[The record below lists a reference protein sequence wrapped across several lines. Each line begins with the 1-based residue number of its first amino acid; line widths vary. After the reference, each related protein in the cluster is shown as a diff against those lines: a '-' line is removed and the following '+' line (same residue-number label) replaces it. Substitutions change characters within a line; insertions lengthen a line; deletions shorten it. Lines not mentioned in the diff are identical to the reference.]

1 MPFITKLDFSSNR
14 QVKQYEKLF
23 TSLSGGTQFGIPYS
37 SLTKGPDITTTAIT
51 QTYTNLVSTFSGNS
65 ATTVFSWYDSNMA
78 IAENTLSAITPL
90 NSATTQNTGVV
101 FIANTTGT
109 TVDGYTYA
117 IDYSGVSFDIVG
129 LAMIDLG
136 GGAYSGSVHT
146 NILEYYSAGTID
158 YSGRTIWVDVSGIT
172 RTEDLIISKSPQ
184 IGYVWKCVDSEGKG
198 AWAPDLSG
206 YTSYWTAGT
215 LTNSIVPIN
224 NTAGNN
230 KLGINV
236 DPTSAFEVR
245 SVNGLMNAY
254 ISENSIVNQFIV
266 SGNTS
271 GFTQLT
277 ILDKSS
283 GVGDIGLAIG
293 CLGSNQ
299 TGYPGYGNG
308 GNSFIYCSIESNGLN
323 IIKNV
328 ASGYP
333 NNDNYIR
340 FYAGANPSSL
350 AGTQLPHIHIQGSGV
365 TRGYV
370 ALSGNSPTQT
380 LDVNGNA
387 RFRSIGSSASAG
399 ALHYTSDGTLTTNT
413 SDIRLKENIN
423 SISKA
428 LDVIKGLSGV
438 TYQWKDKYS
447 GGDSVR
453 YGFIA
458 QQVESIEPKLTFTN
472 PVDQYMGI
480 HTNDIIPI
488 LVEAI
493 KELTAGEVTSG
504 NTYLETQSILA
515 EDNNIDLNYGG
526 SQETAVEGGIRVLHA
541 LGQDLSAELLTDI
554 EGNWKTNNDFK
565 PKAITIPTYTPS
577 GSTDT
582 NGSIGNLT
590 RDEDYLYVKTSS
602 GWRRSNL
609 QSF

>member
-172 RTEDLIISKSPQ
+172 RTEDLIITNSPVV
-184 IGYVWKCVDSEGKG
+184 GYVWKCVDSEGKG
-198 AWAPDLSG
+198 AWAPDASG
-206 YTSYWTAGT
+206 NTAYWTAGT

-224 NTAGNN
+224 NTAKNN
-230 KLGINV
+230 KLGINI
-236 DPTSAFEVR
+236 DPTSAFDLITT
-245 SVNGLMNAY
+245 NGLVRAY
-254 ISENSIVNQFIV
+254 MIETNPVNSFIL
-266 SGNTS
+266 SGGTS
-271 GFTQLT
+271 GFTQIGVLNSSNTVGNFGIT
-277 ILDKSS
+277 IGS
-283 GVGDIGLAIG
+283 
-293 CLGSNQ
+293 LGGSQ
-299 TGYPGYGNG
+299 TSYPGYGTS
-308 GNSFIYCSIESNGLN
+308 GNTFIYASGESDGLN
-323 IIKNV
+323 IIKNYGAPYV
-328 ASGYP
+328 
-333 NNDNYIR
+333 NNNNFIR
-340 FYAGANPSSL
+340 FYAGGNPSTITD
-350 AGTQLPHIHIQGSGV
+350 AHIHIQGSGITQGNV
-365 TRGYV
+365 G
-370 ALSGNSPTQT
+370 LSTQTPTQK

-438 TYQWKDKYS
+438 TFQWKDKYS

-526 SQETAVEGGIRVLHA
+526 SQQTAVEGGIRVLHA

>member
-14 QVKQYEKLF
+14 QVKQHEKLF

-65 ATTVFSWYDSNMA
+65 ATTVFSWYDSNMT

-129 LAMIDLG
+129 LAMINLG

-172 RTEDLIISKSPQ
+172 RTEDLIITNSPVV
-184 IGYVWKCVDSEGKG
+184 GYVWKCVDSEGKG

-224 NTAGNN
+224 NTAKNN
-230 KLGINV
+230 KLGININ
-236 DPTSAFEVR
+236 PTSAFDVV
-245 SVNGLMNAY
+245 STNGLMRTFINE
-254 ISENSIVNQFIV
+254 SNPVNSFFS

-271 GFTQLT
+271 GFTQIIALN
-277 ILDKSS
+277 DDGS
-283 GVGDIGLAIG
+283 GGNIGLSIG
-293 CLGSNQ
+293 TLGTNQ
-299 TGYPGYGNG
+299 NSYLGYGNG
-308 GNSFIYCSIESNGLN
+308 GESFIYASVESDGLN
-323 IIKNV
+323 IIENYSGSHPNKN
-328 ASGYP
+328 
-333 NNDNYIR
+333 NFIR
-340 FYAGANPSSL
+340 FYAGANPSTS
-350 AGTQLPHIHIQGSGV
+350 QPHIHIQGSGV

-526 SQETAVEGGIRVLHA
+526 SQQTAVEGGIRVLHA

-602 GWRRSNL
+602 GWKRSNL

>member
-129 LAMIDLG
+129 LAMINLC

-172 RTEDLIISKSPQ
+172 RTEDLIITNSPVV
-184 IGYVWKCVDSEGKG
+184 GYVWKCVDSEGKG
-198 AWAPDLSG
+198 AWAPDASG
-206 YTSYWTAGT
+206 NTAYWTAGT

-224 NTAGNN
+224 NTAKNN
-230 KLGINV
+230 KLGININ
-236 DPTSAFEVR
+236 PTSAFDVV
-245 SVNGLMNAY
+245 STNGLMRTFINE
-254 ISENSIVNQFIV
+254 SNPVNSFFS

-271 GFTQLT
+271 GFTQIIALN
-277 ILDKSS
+277 DDGS
-283 GVGDIGLAIG
+283 GGNIGLSIG
-293 CLGSNQ
+293 TLGTNQ
-299 TGYPGYGNG
+299 NSYLGYGNG
-308 GNSFIYCSIESNGLN
+308 GESFIYASVESDGLN
-323 IIKNV
+323 IIENYSGSHPNKN
-328 ASGYP
+328 
-333 NNDNYIR
+333 NFIR
-340 FYAGANPSSL
+340 FYAGANPSTS
-350 AGTQLPHIHIQGSGV
+350 QPHIHIQGSGV

-526 SQETAVEGGIRVLHA
+526 SQQTAVEGGIRVLHA

>member
-1 MPFITKLDFSSNR
+1 
-14 QVKQYEKLF
+14 
-23 TSLSGGTQFGIPYS
+23 
-37 SLTKGPDITTTAIT
+37 
-51 QTYTNLVSTFSGNS
+51 
-65 ATTVFSWYDSNMA
+65 
-78 IAENTLSAITPL
+78 
-90 NSATTQNTGVV
+90 
-101 FIANTTGT
+101 
-109 TVDGYTYA
+109 
-117 IDYSGVSFDIVG
+117 
-129 LAMIDLG
+129 
-136 GGAYSGSVHT
+136 
-146 NILEYYSAGTID
+146 
-158 YSGRTIWVDVSGIT
+158 
-172 RTEDLIISKSPQ
+172 
-184 IGYVWKCVDSEGKG
+184 
-198 AWAPDLSG
+198 
-206 YTSYWTAGT
+206 
-215 LTNSIVPIN
+215 
-224 NTAGNN
+224 
-230 KLGINV
+230 
-236 DPTSAFEVR
+236 
-245 SVNGLMNAY
+245 MNAY

-277 ILDKSS
+277 VLDKSS

-299 TGYPGYGNG
+299 TGYTSYGNG
-308 GNSFIYCSIESNGLN
+308 GDSFIYCSVESNGLN
-323 IIKNV
+323 IMCNG
-328 ASGYP
+328 AFPYQ

-340 FYAGANPSSL
+340 FYAGTSASALN
-350 AGTQLPHIHIQGSGV
+350 PHIHIQGSGA
-365 TRGYV
+365 TKGYV
-370 ALSGNSPTQT
+370 GFNTASPTQI

-526 SQETAVEGGIRVLHA
+526 SQQTAVEGGIRVLHA

-554 EGNWKTNNDFK
+554 DGNWETNNDFK

-582 NGSIGNLT
+582 NGSVGNLT

-602 GWRRSNL
+602 GWKRSNL
-609 QSF
+609 EEF

>member
-129 LAMIDLG
+129 LAMINLG

-172 RTEDLIISKSPQ
+172 RTEDLIITNSPVV
-184 IGYVWKCVDSEGKG
+184 GYVWKCVDSEGKG

-224 NTAGNN
+224 NTAKNN
-230 KLGINV
+230 KLGININ
-236 DPTSAFEVR
+236 PTSAFDVV
-245 SVNGLMNAY
+245 STNGLMRTFINE
-254 ISENSIVNQFIV
+254 SNPVNSFFS

-271 GFTQLT
+271 GFTQIIALN
-277 ILDKSS
+277 DDGS
-283 GVGDIGLAIG
+283 GGNIGLSIG
-293 CLGSNQ
+293 TLGTNQ
-299 TGYPGYGNG
+299 NSYLGYGNG
-308 GNSFIYCSIESNGLN
+308 GESFIYASVESDGLN
-323 IIKNV
+323 IIENYSGSHPNKN
-328 ASGYP
+328 
-333 NNDNYIR
+333 NFIR
-340 FYAGANPSSL
+340 FYAGANPSTS
-350 AGTQLPHIHIQGSGV
+350 QPHIHIQGSGV

-370 ALSGNSPTQT
+370 ALSGNSPTQR

-526 SQETAVEGGIRVLHA
+526 SQQTAVEGGIRVLHA

>member
-129 LAMIDLG
+129 LAMINLG

-172 RTEDLIISKSPQ
+172 RTEDLIITNSPVV
-184 IGYVWKCVDSEGKG
+184 GYVWKCVDSEGKG
-198 AWAPDLSG
+198 AWAPDASG
-206 YTSYWTAGT
+206 NTAYWTAGT

-224 NTAGNN
+224 NTAKNN
-230 KLGINV
+230 KLGININ
-236 DPTSAFEVR
+236 PTSAFDVV
-245 SVNGLMNAY
+245 STNGLMRTFINE
-254 ISENSIVNQFIV
+254 SNPVNSFFS

-271 GFTQLT
+271 GFTQIIALN
-277 ILDKSS
+277 DDGS
-283 GVGDIGLAIG
+283 GGNIGLSIG
-293 CLGSNQ
+293 TLGTNQ
-299 TGYPGYGNG
+299 NSYLGYGNG
-308 GNSFIYCSIESNGLN
+308 GESFIYASVESDGLN
-323 IIKNV
+323 IIENYSGSHPNKN
-328 ASGYP
+328 
-333 NNDNYIR
+333 NFIR
-340 FYAGANPSSL
+340 FYAGANPSTS
-350 AGTQLPHIHIQGSGV
+350 QPHIHIQGSGV

-370 ALSGNSPTQT
+370 ALSGNSPTQR

-526 SQETAVEGGIRVLHA
+526 SQQTAVEGGIRVLHA

>member
-78 IAENTLSAITPL
+78 IAENTLSPITPL

-172 RTEDLIISKSPQ
+172 RTEDLIITNSPVV
-184 IGYVWKCVDSEGKG
+184 GYVWKCVDSEGKG
-198 AWAPDLSG
+198 AWAPDASG
-206 YTSYWTAGT
+206 NTGYWTAGT

-224 NTAGNN
+224 NLSGNN
-230 KLGINV
+230 KLGINIE
-236 DPTSAFEVR
+236 PQTAFDVKSTLGTTRLYFDE
-245 SVNGLMNAY
+245 
-254 ISENSIVNQFIV
+254 ISNNINSITFSGTSTAFSQFAVVNKA
-266 SGNTS
+266 SG
-271 GFTQLT
+271 L
-277 ILDKSS
+277 
-283 GVGDIGLAIG
+283 GDIGLSFG
-293 CLGSNQ
+293 TL
-299 TGYPGYGNG
+299 G
-308 GNSFIYCSIESNGLN
+308 GNNSSIPSYGSTGTSFIYSSVESNGLN

-328 ASGYP
+328 ASPYQ

-340 FYAGANPSSL
+340 FYAGANPSTP
-350 AGTQLPHIHIQGSGV
+350 GGEPHIHIQGSGA
-365 TRGYV
+365 TLGYI
-370 ALSGNSPTQT
+370 ALSGTSPTQT

-387 RFRSIGSSASAG
+387 RFRSIGSLASAG

-413 SDIRLKENIN
+413 SDIRLKENIS

-428 LDVIKGLSGV
+428 LDIIKGLSGV

>member
-78 IAENTLSAITPL
+78 IAENTLSPITPL

-101 FIANTTGT
+101 FIANTSGT

-198 AWAPDLSG
+198 GWSPDLSG

-230 KLGINV
+230 KLGINI
-236 DPTSAFEVR
+236 DPQTVFDLITT
-245 SVNGLMNAY
+245 NGLMRTFINE
-254 ISENSIVNQFIV
+254 SNPVNSFFS

-271 GFTQLT
+271 GFTQIIALN
-277 ILDKSS
+277 DDGS
-283 GVGDIGLAIG
+283 GGNIGLSIG
-293 CLGSNQ
+293 TLGTNQ
-299 TGYPGYGNG
+299 NSYLGYGNG
-308 GNSFIYCSIESNGLN
+308 GESFIYASVESDGLN
-323 IIKNV
+323 IIENYSGSHPNKN
-328 ASGYP
+328 
-333 NNDNYIR
+333 NFIR
-340 FYAGANPSSL
+340 FYAGANPSTS
-350 AGTQLPHIHIQGSGV
+350 QPHIHIQGSGV

-526 SQETAVEGGIRVLHA
+526 SQQTAVEGGIRVLHA

>member
-129 LAMIDLG
+129 LAMINLG

-172 RTEDLIISKSPQ
+172 RTEDLIITNSPVV
-184 IGYVWKCVDSEGKG
+184 GYVWKCVDSEGKG
-198 AWAPDLSG
+198 AWAPDASG
-206 YTSYWTAGT
+206 NTAYWTAGT

-224 NTAGNN
+224 NTAKNN
-230 KLGINV
+230 KLGINI
-236 DPTSAFEVR
+236 DPTSAFDVV
-245 SVNGLMNAY
+245 STNGLMRTFINE
-254 ISENSIVNQFIV
+254 SNPVNSFFS

-271 GFTQLT
+271 GFTQIIALN
-277 ILDKSS
+277 DDGS
-283 GVGDIGLAIG
+283 GGNIGLSIG
-293 CLGSNQ
+293 TLGTNQ
-299 TGYPGYGNG
+299 NSYLGYGNG
-308 GNSFIYCSIESNGLN
+308 GESFIYASVESDGLN
-323 IIKNV
+323 IIENYSGSHPNKN
-328 ASGYP
+328 
-333 NNDNYIR
+333 NFIR
-340 FYAGANPSSL
+340 FYAGANPSTS
-350 AGTQLPHIHIQGSGV
+350 QPHIHIQGSGV

-370 ALSGNSPTQT
+370 ALSGNSPTQR

-526 SQETAVEGGIRVLHA
+526 SQQTAVEGGIRVLHA

>member
-230 KLGINV
+230 KLGINI
-236 DPTSAFEVR
+236 DPQTVFDLITT
-245 SVNGLMNAY
+245 NGLMRTFINE
-254 ISENSIVNQFIV
+254 SNPVNSFFS

-271 GFTQLT
+271 GFTQIIALN
-277 ILDKSS
+277 DDGS
-283 GVGDIGLAIG
+283 GGNIGLSIG
-293 CLGSNQ
+293 TLGTNQ
-299 TGYPGYGNG
+299 NSYLGYGNG
-308 GNSFIYCSIESNGLN
+308 GESFIYASVESDGLN
-323 IIKNV
+323 IIENYSGSHPNKN
-328 ASGYP
+328 
-333 NNDNYIR
+333 NFIR
-340 FYAGANPSSL
+340 FYAGANPSTS
-350 AGTQLPHIHIQGSGV
+350 QPHIHIQGSGV

-526 SQETAVEGGIRVLHA
+526 SQQTAVEGGIRVLHA